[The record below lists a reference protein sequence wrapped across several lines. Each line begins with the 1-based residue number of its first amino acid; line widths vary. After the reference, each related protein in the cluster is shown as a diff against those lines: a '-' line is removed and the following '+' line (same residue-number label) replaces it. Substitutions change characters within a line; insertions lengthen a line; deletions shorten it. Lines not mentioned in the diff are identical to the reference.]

1 MFSPFLHGTGR
12 ATEWF
17 NTAKE
22 IPKIITRIKDVIQKL
37 INSVIHRR
45 SLADEMEN
53 TFNNGVKSMV
63 CEARVGTI
71 ILLLLLLL
79 ISSLLI
85 LSLLL
90 LLVEVVVVVV
100 VVVVILLH

>member
-1 MFSPFLHGTGR
+1 MYKIQPTMPLLCDYNAGR

-45 SLADEMEN
+45 SLADDMEN
-53 TFNNGVKSMV
+53 TFNNGVQTMV
-63 CEARVGTI
+63 SHDDANNFIYDMNYCREVENQIVLIPAF
-71 ILLLLLLL
+71 LLD
-79 ISSLLI
+79 I
-85 LSLLL
+85 
-90 LLVEVVVVVV
+90 
-100 VVVVILLH
+100 